1 MFHQIAE
8 MNLRCL
14 TPGATL
20 IIRCDFLSLINI
32 YQNLLIVCLLG
43 QVNQAADKLKSVI
56 APFVESSKTMAINIS
71 DQVMMLM
78 QRMVTKFLILNLLLK
93 MDDYDFEQ
101 GRQARW
107 RTASASLLEM
117 VKEVAK
123 LFSDLNM

>member
-1 MFHQIAE
+1 M
-8 MNLRCL
+8 
-14 TPGATL
+14 
-20 IIRCDFLSLINI
+20 
-32 YQNLLIVCLLG
+32 
-43 QVNQAADKLKSVI
+43 NQAADKLKSVI

-71 DQVMMLM
+71 DQVTILM
-78 QRMVTKFLILNLLLK
+78 QNDHQIPDIKPPKK
-93 MDDYDFEQ
+93 MTIMRIEQ

>member
-1 MFHQIAE
+1 MSVA
-8 MNLRCL
+8 R
-14 TPGATL
+14 
-20 IIRCDFLSLINI
+20 
-32 YQNLLIVCLLG
+32 

-71 DQVMMLM
+71 DQVTILM
-78 QRMVTKFLILNLLLK
+78 QNDHQIKPPKKVTI
-93 MDDYDFEQ
+93 MRIEQ

>member
-8 MNLRCL
+8 VNLRCL

>member
-8 MNLRCL
+8 VNLRCL

-20 IIRCDFLSLINI
+20 IIRCDFLCLINI

-71 DQVMMLM
+71 DQVMMLI
-78 QRMVTKFLILNLLLK
+78 QRMITKFLILNLLLK
-93 MDDYDFEQ
+93 NDEYDFEQ